1 MKKVVICANPQRD
14 KGLLITARIKKH
26 FEDNGVPTPVCLLFE
41 NNGSYESANMS
52 GCSNLK
58 EEVPGADM
66 LICLGGD
73 GTILHL
79 SKTAAIYG
87 VPILGVILGTL
98 GFITDLEPEESFRI
112 ADVLRGEYFI
122 EDRMMI
128 DVAVVRN
135 KKTIF
140 NDFGLNEAVVGKGVP
155 SRPLKMVVYG
165 DERKISGFSGDGVI
179 IATPTG
185 ATAYSMSAGGPI
197 VEPSAENIVL
207 TPICAHSLTAKAF
220 VLAGDR
226 RIMVELGDID
236 GRAAN
241 LFIDGGCTIEL
252 KRGDQI
258 KIMKS
263 QYKTKLVRVINRS
276 FYEVVNSKL
285 NTDI

>member
-1 MKKVVICANPQRD
+1 MKKVVICTNPQRD
-14 KGLLITARIKKH
+14 KGLRVTAQIKTLL
-26 FEDNGVPTPVCLLFE
+26 EDNGVPAPVCLLFDGDGSCRPE
-41 NNGSYESANMS
+41 NHDEYSIPE
-52 GCSNLK
+52 K
-58 EEVPGADM
+58 EIPCADM

-79 SKTAAIYG
+79 SKLAAIHS
-87 VPILGVILGTL
+87 VPILGVNLGTL
-98 GFITDLEPEESFRI
+98 GFITDLEPEESYRI
-112 ADVLRGEYFI
+112 ADILRGDYFI

-128 DVAVVRN
+128 DVSVVRDDE
-135 KKTIF
+135 TIF
-140 NDFGLNEAVVGKGVP
+140 SDFGLNEAVVGKSVP
-155 SRPLKMVVYG
+155 SRPFRMVVYG

-179 IATPTG
+179 LATPTG
-185 ATAYSMSAGGPI
+185 STAYSMSAGGPI

-226 RIMVELGDID
+226 RIMVELGDIN
-236 GRAAN
+236 GRAAR
-241 LFIDGGCTIEL
+241 LSIDGDCSIEL
-252 KRGDQI
+252 KRGDRI

-263 QYKTKLVRVINRS
+263 KYKTKLVRVINRS